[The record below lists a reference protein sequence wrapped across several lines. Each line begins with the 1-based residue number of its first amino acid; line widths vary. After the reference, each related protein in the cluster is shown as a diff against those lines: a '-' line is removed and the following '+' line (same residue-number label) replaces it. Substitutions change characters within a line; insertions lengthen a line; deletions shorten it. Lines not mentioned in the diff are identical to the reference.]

1 MCFSVIS
8 QVRFFVR
15 EFLNR
20 RFVMF
25 SNGLLKRITEDEA
38 LLKQFEDHLA
48 KTYTLENWQFVSEVN
63 LFKQIPDLDTRIKR
77 AKEISDLY
85 VTETSSRQINV
96 DMVKRESVIE
106 SIGSGDVAVFDEL
119 VSDIC
124 HMLEF
129 DIGRKFMSSMPQGQD
144 SDKEEKTNSGESKL
158 KSSKPKKSLNFK
170 KLTKPRKRAVS
181 DTGDGKTSKFK
192 KVKKHKVVSAD
203 HNNDNTNSN
212 SSSSDTKGKK
222 PKALKALLKS
232 MKKSHHGGNK
242 DIAPLTSRETYDHQD
257 FHDNSDGSC
266 HESPRAH
273 SASLEYK
280 HRRSSSGS
288 EDAKCAESQGN
299 YDCFSC

>member
-129 DIGRKFMSSMPQGQD
+129 DIGRKFMSSMPQGQGAVKI
-144 SDKEEKTNSGESKL
+144 SKKNSLVMDRSFV
-158 KSSKPKKSLNFK
+158 N
-170 KLTKPRKRAVS
+170 KR
-181 DTGDGKTSKFK
+181 
-192 KVKKHKVVSAD
+192 
-203 HNNDNTNSN
+203 
-212 SSSSDTKGKK
+212 
-222 PKALKALLKS
+222 
-232 MKKSHHGGNK
+232 
-242 DIAPLTSRETYDHQD
+242 
-257 FHDNSDGSC
+257 FH
-266 HESPRAH
+266 R
-273 SASLEYK
+273 
-280 HRRSSSGS
+280 
-288 EDAKCAESQGN
+288 QI
-299 YDCFSC
+299 